1 MPPCSKRDGFDW
13 NRRILATM
21 SKKTSRYHRKLT
33 EADRVIAEALTG
45 FLPKK
50 IFDIHAHLY
59 RTADFKAVSA
69 LPADGPQQVAAVE
82 WRKRMALQT
91 KGAKLV
97 GGLFMPYPASGVDV
111 EQANA
116 YLLEQLDGAKES
128 RGLVMAAF
136 NRGPDSVAACLDHPR
151 MAGFKPY
158 HVFSSKKNT
167 YEAKLSEYVP
177 EWAWRLADKRGWV
190 MTIHLVRHGA
200 LADEANRRELV
211 ALCQKYPG
219 VKIVLAH
226 GARGFHAP
234 NTIGGIKRLAHLEN
248 LWFDTSAVCESS
260 VFTAILQE
268 FGPRRLLWGSD
279 FPVAQERG
287 RCVTVGD
294 GFFWISPAQMDQRKG
309 APAFR
314 PALIGLE
321 SLRALQQAAMEFGL
335 EREDLDDIF
344 LGNALRLLGMTQAT
358 ATLDKDLYAHARQR
372 IPGGVQLLSKRP
384 EMLAPGQWPAYFRE
398 ARGCEVWDLDGRHYY
413 DMSSNGISACLL
425 GFRDPEVTRAVMRRV
440 NLGSMCTLNPPEE
453 VELAD
458 RLCRIHPWAE
468 RVRFGRSGGE
478 IGAVAVR
485 IARATTGRSVVA
497 ICGYH
502 GWHDWYLAA
511 NLGADDTLRGH
522 LLPGL
527 EPSGVP
533 SELRGTT
540 AAFTYNNRKE
550 FQAILDQHGPR
561 LAAVIMEP
569 CRYFDPEPGFLEFVR
584 DGAHRAGAL
593 LIFDEITIG
602 WRLHHGGAHM
612 KFGVAPDMAIFAK
625 ALGNGHP
632 MAAVIGT
639 QSAMEGAE
647 KSFIS
652 STYWTE
658 SVGPVAALA
667 VLDRFER
674 VNVPAYVNGVGAQ
687 VKGFWKKH
695 ALAHKL
701 PVEVD
706 AGYPCL
712 AHFKFAHEAS
722 DALRTLYTQ
731 GMLAR
736 GFLAGV
742 AISPTLAHNAT
753 VLNKYDRAI
762 DEVFADIAAALK
774 QGDVLSR
781 LRGAVA
787 HSGFRRLL

>member
-1 MPPCSKRDGFDW
+1 MVRDWMFENEDAVAAKSLAAVLPTRMFD
-13 NRRILATM
+13 
-21 SKKTSRYHRKLT
+21 
-33 EADRVIAEALTG
+33 V
-45 FLPKK
+45 
-50 IFDIHAHLY
+50 HAHLY
-59 RTADFKAVSA
+59 RKDTLSVAPENLFATGPDEVTPEVWREYLGRQVGCDRLAGALFIPVPFVARERIPAVNAWIMQVTAGLADSKALA
-69 LPADGPQQVAAVE
+69 LVAPGMTPADVE
-82 WRKRMALQT
+82 
-91 KGAKLV
+91 
-97 GGLFMPYPASGVDV
+97 P
-111 EQANA
+111 
-116 YLLEQLDGAKES
+116 LLKHG
-128 RGLVMAAF
+128 RF
-136 NRGPDSVAACLDHPR
+136 
-151 MAGFKPY
+151 AGFKPY
-158 HVFSSKKNT
+158 HT
-167 YEAKLSEYVP
+167 YSLTQPTFDALPGDYIP
-177 EWAWRLADKRGWV
+177 EWVWPLAHEHGLV
-190 MTIHLVRHGA
+190 ITLHLVRSGA
-200 LADEANRRELV
+200 MADAGNLRYLRDRCERF
-211 ALCQKYPG
+211 PG
-219 VKIVLAH
+219 ARLILAH
-226 GARGFHAP
+226 CGRSFHAP
-234 NTIGGIKRLAHLEN
+234 NAAAGIASLCDLPN
-248 LWFDTSAVCESS
+248 IWFDTAAICEAEPLR
-260 VFTAILQE
+260 VLLDAC
-268 FGPRRLLWGSD
+268 GPRRLLWGSD
-279 FPVAQERG
+279 FPVSEQRG

-294 GFFWISPAQMDQRKG
+294 GFFWLTPDALNPAQ
-309 APAFR
+309 PACR
-314 PALIGLE
+314 LLPVGLE
-321 SLRALQQAAMEFGL
+321 SLRALQTAAREFGL
-335 EREDLDDIF
+335 NAADLQDVFADNARRV
-344 LGNALRLLGMTQAT
+344 LGLAPETLTRTQE
-358 ATLDKDLYAHARQR
+358 LYRHAKQR
-372 IPGGVQLLSKRP
+372 IPGGTQLLSKRP
-384 EMLAPGQWPAYFRE
+384 EMLAPDQWPAYFRE

-413 DMSSNGISACLL
+413 DMSTNGIGACLL

-511 NLGADDTLRGH
+511 NLGADDSLRGH

-533 SELRGTT
+533 SELRGTAVT
-540 AAFTYNNRKE
+540 FTYNNRKE
-550 FQAILDQHGPR
+550 FQAILDQHGQW

-569 CRYFDPEPGFLEFVR
+569 CRSHDPETGFLEFVR
-584 DGAHRAGAL
+584 DGAHRSGAL
-593 LIFDEITIG
+593 LIFDEITVG
-602 WRLHHGGAHM
+602 WRLYYGGAHM
-612 KFGVAPDMAIFAK
+612 NFGVAPDMAIFAK

-639 QSAMEGAE
+639 QAAMEGAE

-667 VLDRFER
+667 VLDRFDQ

-687 VKGFWKKH
+687 VKGFWKSR
-695 ALAHKL
+695 ALAHNL

-706 AGYPCL
+706 AGYSCF

-736 GFLAGV
+736 GFLAGLS
-742 AISPTLAHNAT
+742 IYPTLAHDAA

-774 QGDVLSR
+774 RGDVLSR